1 MCRIEN
7 DAITCVTHP
16 VEGAHVGDEVV
27 ITKGGAALG
36 ETKVCAAEG
45 DQFIGDVSHI
55 PRREE
60 LTFFYVNRTT
70 RLGSGTQQIR
80 LPAEKRR
87 DLQHVDRLARNLGFS
102 RRMDIGCHWNLQLAP
117 DVRENTATFAH
128 ADSAKRSD
136 RSSVRLVVGGFEN

>member
-36 ETKVCAAEG
+36 ETELCVAEG
-45 DQFIGDVSHI
+45 DQFLGDVSHI

-60 LTFFYVNRTT
+60 LTFFYVSRTT
-70 RLGSGTQQIR
+70 RFRSSTQQIR
-80 LPAEKRR
+80 LSTEERR
-87 DLQHVDRLARNLGFS
+87 DLQHVDLLAGNLSFS
-102 RRMDIGCHWNLQLAP
+102 RGMDIGCHRNFQFAP
-117 DVRENTATFAH
+117 DVRENIA
-128 ADSAKRSD
+128 
-136 RSSVRLVVGGFEN
+136 